1 MSTTNLETT
10 ENSKKSSHALAAA
23 NIRRELKSAF
33 PGIKFSVRS
42 DCYSGGDSVDI
53 RWELGPTS
61 REVDAI
67 TNKYQEGSFDGM
79 VDLYTYDS
87 DHSWTGKYGGAKYV
101 HCQRNCHVAQAAVER
116 QLAELYRAES
126 PYDLQTSA
134 WRILAK
140 YSFPAGTVVTGIERT
155 EESGGL
161 IEDVFRPTFEII
173 A

>member
-1 MSTTNLETT
+1 MNLETKD
-10 ENSKKSSHALAAA
+10 NSKKSSHALAAA
-23 NIRRELKSAF
+23 NIRRELKAAF

-42 DCYSGGDSVDI
+42 DSYSGGDSVDI

-87 DHSWTGKYGGAKYV
+87 DDSWTRKHGGAQYV
-101 HCQRNCHVAQAAVER
+101 QTSRNCSAAREAVER

-140 YSFPAGTVVTGIERT
+140 YSFPAAAVVTGVERT
-155 EESGGL
+155 EEDGGL
-161 IEDVFRPTFEII
+161 IEDVFRPTFTI
-173 A
+173 AI